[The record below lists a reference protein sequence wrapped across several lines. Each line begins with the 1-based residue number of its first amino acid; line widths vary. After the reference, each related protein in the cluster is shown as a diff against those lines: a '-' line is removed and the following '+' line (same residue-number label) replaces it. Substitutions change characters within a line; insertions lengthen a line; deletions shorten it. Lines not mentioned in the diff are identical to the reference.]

1 MVTIDVRRARPRH
14 PLALAAFAAVL
25 LGLFVT
31 LAVLV
36 TRESSWLLEL
46 DTDLSSEALSLTAQH
61 QALHDVAAGISV
73 GLDRWTWTPLL
84 LLVAVWAWRRG
95 ERRVAA
101 FVVAAAA
108 TEAVLNPLLKLWV
121 DRDRPVHDDPLA
133 VFHGLSFPSGH
144 SSAAGV
150 GCSILVVVTMTAV
163 RRGPRRRALVTL
175 WVLVALLVAAS
186 RVFYGAHYPSD
197 VVAGLC
203 EGVLVA
209 LLWWA
214 LLLRS
219 DHAPQP
225 IVPAVTSGPR
235 RRAAVVLNP
244 AKVGDVDTFKER
256 VTEVARAQGWREPL
270 WLRTTIEDPGTGQ
283 AHAALEAGV
292 DLIVV
297 AGGDGTVRTVC
308 EVAAGSGVPV
318 GIVPHGTGNLL
329 ARNLDIPLN
338 IRDAMELAFGGQ
350 DRAVD
355 LGHFASDAPD
365 AARTS
370 FLVMAGLGM
379 DAAIMTGVDEELKAK
394 VGWAAYFVSG
404 VKAARYPAQRVKITV
419 DGGEPRKL
427 KARTVVIGNV
437 GFLQAGIPL
446 LPDAEI
452 DDGLLD
458 AVVLAPKRF
467 IGWLAIGARLFARQK
482 RTNDKLERFT
492 GTRIVVEA
500 KEPMPMQLDGDP
512 VGEGT
517 RLEATVSAGVLLV
530 RVPHGAQLL
539 D

>member
-1 MVTIDVRRARPRH
+1 MTIDVRRARPTH
-14 PLALAAFAAVL
+14 PALLAGLTATLLVL
-25 LGLFVT
+25 LVGLGTLVVT
-31 LAVLV
+31 G
-36 TRESSWLLEL
+36 SSWLQDL
-46 DTDLSSEALSLTAQH
+46 DTRLSMRALVFTST
-61 QALHDVAAGISV
+61 HDVARDAAHAISV
-73 GLDRWTWTPLL
+73 GLDRWTWSPAL
-84 LLVAVWAWRRG
+84 LLVAIWLWRRG
-95 ERRVAA
+95 AHRVAA
-101 FVVAAAA
+101 FVVAAGA
-108 TEAVLNPLLKLWV
+108 TEAVLNPLLKLLV
-121 DRDRPVHDDPLA
+121 DRDRPVHEEPLA

-144 SSAAGV
+144 SSSAGV
-150 GCSILVVVTMTAV
+150 GCTVLVIVTLVALRRGRRRRLLITLLVV
-163 RRGPRRRALVTL
+163 L
-175 WVLVALLVAAS
+175 ALLVAAS

-197 VVAGLC
+197 VVAGLS

-214 LLLRS
+214 LLLRT
-219 DHAPQP
+219 DRTTTPLVAA
-225 IVPAVTSGPR
+225 VPSAEP

-256 VTEVARAQGWREPL
+256 VAEVARAAGWTEPM
-270 WLRTTIEDPGTGQ
+270 WLRTTVEDPGTGQ
-283 AHAALEAGV
+283 AQAAIEAGV

-308 EVAAGSGVPV
+308 EQAAGSGVPV

-329 ARNLDIPLN
+329 ARNLDVPLN
-338 IRDAMELAFGGQ
+338 IRDAMEVAFTGQ
-350 DRAVD
+350 DRAID

-365 AARTS
+365 AERTS

-419 DGGEPRKL
+419 DDDEPMKL

-446 LPDAEI
+446 LPAAQI

-467 IGWLAIGARLFARQK
+467 IGWLAIGARLFARGK
-482 RTNDKLERFT
+482 RTNDRLERFT
-492 GTRIVVEA
+492 GTRILIEA

-517 RLEATVSAGVLLV
+517 RIEATVSAGVLLV
-530 RVPHGAQLL
+530 RVPDDAALR

>member
-1 MVTIDVRRARPRH
+1 MTIDVRRARPTH
-14 PLALAAFAAVL
+14 PVLLGAFAAL
-25 LGLFVT
+25 L
-31 LAVLV
+31 LV
-36 TRESSWLLEL
+36 TFAMLAALVATGSDWLQDL
-46 DTDLSSEALSLTAQH
+46 DTRLSSRALLFTST
-61 QALHDVAAGISV
+61 HDVVHDAAKAASI
-73 GLDRWTWTPLL
+73 GLDRWTWTPVL
-84 LLVAVWAWRRG
+84 LLVAFWAWRRG
-95 ERRVAA
+95 APRLAA
-101 FVVAAAA
+101 FVVAAGV
-108 TEAVLNPLLKLWV
+108 TEALLNPLLKLAF
-121 DRDRPVHDDPLA
+121 DRDRPVHEDPLE

-144 SSAAGV
+144 SSSAGV
-150 GCSILVVVTMTAV
+150 GCTVLVIVTLVAM
-163 RRGPRRRALVTL
+163 RRGLRRRLLVT
-175 WVLVALLVAAS
+175 VLVLLALLVATS
-186 RVFYGAHYPSD
+186 RVFYGAHFPSD

-214 LLLRS
+214 ILLRT
-219 DHAPQP
+219 DRTGTPLVAAAPGVEP
-225 IVPAVTSGPR
+225 

-256 VTEVARAQGWREPL
+256 VAEVARLHGWREPM

-283 AHAALEAGV
+283 AQAALEADV

-338 IRDAMELAFGGQ
+338 IRDAMDVAFSGQ

-355 LGHFASDAPD
+355 LGHFTSDAPE

-379 DAAIMTGVDEELKAK
+379 DAAIMTGVDEDLKAK

-419 DGGEPRKL
+419 DDAEPVKL
-427 KARTVVIGNV
+427 KARTVVVGNV

-446 LPDAEI
+446 LPDAQI

-467 IGWLAIGARLFARQK
+467 IGWLAIGARLFTRGK

-492 GTRIVVEA
+492 GTRIVIEA

-517 RLEATVSAGVLLV
+517 RIEATVSAGVLLV
-530 RVPHGAQLL
+530 RVPDGGGLR

>member
-1 MVTIDVRRARPRH
+1 VTIDVRRARPTH
-14 PLALAAFAAVL
+14 PALLAGLTATLLVL
-25 LGLFVT
+25 LVGLGTLVVT
-31 LAVLV
+31 G
-36 TRESSWLLEL
+36 SSWLQDL
-46 DTDLSSEALSLTAQH
+46 DTRLSMRALVFTST
-61 QALHDVAAGISV
+61 HDVARDAAHAISV
-73 GLDRWTWTPLL
+73 GLDRWTWSPAL
-84 LLVAVWAWRRG
+84 LLVAIWLWRRG
-95 ERRVAA
+95 AHRVAA
-101 FVVAAAA
+101 FVVAAGA
-108 TEAVLNPLLKLWV
+108 TEAVLNPLLKLLV
-121 DRDRPVHDDPLA
+121 DRDRPVHEEPLA

-144 SSAAGV
+144 SSSAGV
-150 GCSILVVVTMTAV
+150 GCTVLVIVTLVALRRGRRRRLLITLLVV
-163 RRGPRRRALVTL
+163 L
-175 WVLVALLVAAS
+175 ALLVAAS

-197 VVAGLC
+197 VVAGLS

-214 LLLRS
+214 LLLRT
-219 DHAPQP
+219 DRTTTPLVAA
-225 IVPAVTSGPR
+225 VPSAEP

-256 VTEVARAQGWREPL
+256 VAEVARAAGWTEPM
-270 WLRTTIEDPGTGQ
+270 WLRTTVEDPGTGQ
-283 AHAALEAGV
+283 AQAAIEAGV

-308 EVAAGSGVPV
+308 EQAAGSGVPV

-329 ARNLDIPLN
+329 ARNLDVPLN
-338 IRDAMELAFGGQ
+338 IRDAMEVAFTGQ
-350 DRAVD
+350 DRAID

-365 AARTS
+365 AERTS

-419 DGGEPRKL
+419 DDDEPMKL

-446 LPDAEI
+446 LPAAQI

-467 IGWLAIGARLFARQK
+467 IGWLAIGARLFARGK
-482 RTNDKLERFT
+482 RTNDRLERFT
-492 GTRIVVEA
+492 GTRILIEA

-517 RLEATVSAGVLLV
+517 RIEATVSAGVLLV
-530 RVPHGAQLL
+530 RVPDDAALR